1 MTTLQRYAA
10 VAAAMAFGCA
20 LSGCASIAEGSTQP
34 IMVVTTPVS
43 GATCTLSNTQGKWS
57 VVTPGSVTVQKST
70 SVIKIVCMK
79 DGWQNG
85 VGYLSSRVPAMAQA
99 GMMLPYV
106 GILSAAV
113 DGSTGAGNEYP
124 SSITISMK
132 EVVAGPSATS
142 SDLGAAAQQPA
153 PVK

>member
-1 MTTLQRYAA
+1 
-10 VAAAMAFGCA
+10 
-20 LSGCASIAEGSTQP
+20 
-34 IMVVTTPVS
+34 MVVTTPVS